1 MTLTELAKEANVSKG
16 YLSEI
21 ETGDG
26 ETRVS
31 GQKLYGIA
39 NALGVTMSDLLG
51 QKLIV
56 DQEDAIPDS
65 LREFAKTHNLPQADV
80 RMLAGIQFRGD
91 RPQTEER
98 WAHIYS
104 AIRSSEWMDSSD
116 E

>member
-1 MTLTELAKEANVSKG
+1 MTLTELAKESNVSKG

-21 ETGDG
+21 ETGEG

-31 GQKLYGIA
+31 GRKLYGIA

-56 DQEDAIPDS
+56 EQDDVIPDS
-65 LREFAKTHNLPQADV
+65 LRDFAKAHGLPQADV

-104 AIRSSEWMDSSD
+104 AIRSSEWMDNSD